1 MPLSKQNESNMN
13 VHDSTSKIIKI
24 NIKLKSKVVY
34 VKIKI
39 ESKRSCTWAW
49 SSTLCFEDGHLWVD
63 NWSRSWSPELQ
74 TFNLFNLNFETTH
87 IALHDEWHMSKNT

>member
-1 MPLSKQNESNMN
+1 MTRGMKVKYMPLSKQNESNMN

-39 ESKRSCTWAW
+39 ESKRSCTWA
-49 SSTLCFEDGHLWVD
+49 
-63 NWSRSWSPELQ
+63 
-74 TFNLFNLNFETTH
+74 
-87 IALHDEWHMSKNT
+87 